1 MIIRVLFFHR
11 WYLKEVRTE
20 SFPPKR
26 VSFFSFMVPEF
37 GLVIRFERLV
47 DLNQSSVGSKGDR
60 RTHETTNESSF

>member
-1 MIIRVLFFHR
+1 M
-11 WYLKEVRTE
+11 TE

-60 RTHETTNESSF
+60 RIHETTNESSF